1 MRSRVRPAARPCGYT
16 LAVPGRGS
24 QRDHSAA
31 ATASRRAARWVFCL
45 QTMKAT
51 AATMMAAPA
60 DVVGVIGSESTSAP
74 RITATTGFTNA
85 YVATS
90 DTDAF
95 CKSQVYALYA
105 TSEPNT
111 MR

>member
-1 MRSRVRPAARPCGYT
+1 MPSRARPAARPCGYT
-16 LAVPGRGS
+16 LAVTGQSS

-31 ATASRRAARWVFCL
+31 ATASRRATRCVFCL

-60 DVVGVIGSESTSAP
+60 DEVGVIGSESTNAP

-90 DTDAF
+90 ETEA
-95 CKSQVYALYA
+95 CCRSQVYALYA
-105 TSEPNT
+105 TSEPN
-111 MR
+111 